1 MYRQVEELREMVAN
15 VQERIRLQ
23 EETLARIGT
32 VKMGAKLNKGNELT
46 EWLDKQEY
54 LKACPM

>member
-1 MYRQVEELREMVAN
+1 MYRQVEELREMVAK